1 MWKEINILRNNKW
14 VKWKGINSPFLYS
27 TIRQRRHDHKML
39 VNYYYFLRFQNK
51 AVFFSCSPS
60 GCTVLRGHPLSL
72 ETILPL
78 LFFTITKRL
87 IIYVKRN
94 LTASVITISYIII
107 YNQFICMKI
116 ELQLSHQCFLKIKFF
131 LLKNNFFYVFL
142 IVLMCWSQK

>member
-1 MWKEINILRNNKW
+1 
-14 VKWKGINSPFLYS
+14 
-27 TIRQRRHDHKML
+27 
-39 VNYYYFLRFQNK
+39 
-51 AVFFSCSPS
+51 
-60 GCTVLRGHPLSL
+60 LRGHPLSL

-116 ELQLSHQCFLKIKFF
+116 ELQLSHQCFFKIKFF
-131 LLKNNFFYVFL
+131 LLKNNFF
-142 IVLMCWSQK
+142 MCFW

>member
-1 MWKEINILRNNKW
+1 MSEMKGNKFSFPVQYNTQTSSW
-14 VKWKGINSPFLYS
+14 SQNARQLLLFSSFPKQS
-27 TIRQRRHDHKML
+27 T
-39 VNYYYFLRFQNK
+39 
-51 AVFFSCSPS
+51 VFFSCSPS

-116 ELQLSHQCFLKIKFF
+116 ELQLSHQCFFKIKFF
-131 LLKNNFFYVFL
+131 LLKNNFF
-142 IVLMCWSQK
+142 MCFW